1 MSSTSH
7 PTPSA
12 KGVKVVKRTRSPTL
26 TLHILEMVLTQY
38 LFPECTWDSV
48 EECVGWCRKVTV
60 DPAPLRRIGREW
72 MKRAVGM
79 RTLLEALFVRSNP
92 RRFCCGSTGV
102 PHAIAILLGEIIE
115 RDQDWRTEVRSEDPG
130 VVLVESWDFPFH
142 IWWVSR
148 CARSAKRIVWRA
160 IEEELPA
167 WCSIANPGVKGEYFQ
182 LWRDLNM
189 LYERLSLPWKLL
201 QCPEVRKPIRAAI
214 DCLYYDI
221 RSLWII

>member
-7 PTPSA
+7 PAPSA
-12 KGVKVVKRTRSPTL
+12 KGVKVVKRTRNPTL

-48 EECVGWCRKVTV
+48 EECVGWCREVTV
-60 DPAPLRRIGREW
+60 DPTPLRRIEREW

-115 RDQDWRTEVRSEDPG
+115 RDQDWRTEVRGQDPG
-130 VVLVESWDFPFH
+130 VVLVES
-142 IWWVSR
+142 
-148 CARSAKRIVWRA
+148 
-160 IEEELPA
+160 
-167 WCSIANPGVKGEYFQ
+167 
-182 LWRDLNM
+182 
-189 LYERLSLPWKLL
+189 
-201 QCPEVRKPIRAAI
+201 
-214 DCLYYDI
+214 
-221 RSLWII
+221 